1 LSLALKAGNSSTVVG
16 FVCLFLFL
24 FFFIF
29 FFCQVLESMIKTAAI
44 MVILKCQGKL
54 IELLEQVMCHI
65 SEGEQIKTF
74 SPPASLVEK

>member
-1 LSLALKAGNSSTVVG
+1 
-16 FVCLFLFL
+16 
-24 FFFIF
+24 
-29 FFCQVLESMIKTAAI
+29 MIKTAAI